1 MRRILLFLPFFVY
14 FLVSLSN
21 LFVGISWSK
30 VNIYQDDKVIS
41 SNYHISYDKYS
52 NYTTSQFPISNLYHF
67 NLIQGYSN
75 NTDSLF
81 TSLARWSTKLIFA
94 NTLGYEEMS
103 DEDIINYY
111 NNW

>member
-67 NLIQGYSN
+67 NL
-75 NTDSLF
+75 
-81 TSLARWSTKLIFA
+81 K
-94 NTLGYEEMS
+94 
-103 DEDIINYY
+103 
-111 NNW
+111 